1 MLATTFIIVLIGDP
15 LYAKGVHHWANY
27 TSQASKCVVEPGT
40 AADVGTI
47 VRNSFLPDDPNRRL
61 TSPKLGI
68 VGKSRTPFAV
78 SHIDLLPDA
87 YLKC

>member
-1 MLATTFIIVLIGDP
+1 MPALTCITVLIGDP

-47 VRNSFLPDDPNRRL
+47 VRNLFLLNHPNRRL

-68 VGKSRTPFAV
+68 VGKTRTSFAV
-78 SHIDLLPDA
+78 SQIDLLPDV
-87 YLKC
+87 YLKW